1 MANALKESLGHRMVT
16 VGSILPVE
24 EASSNWIRLRTL
36 ILLRWMAIG
45 GQLAAI
51 VVADRVYGM
60 QLPLVLCYLAVSAS
74 ILANLFSIT
83 LFPENR
89 RLNEGEAF
97 FTLLFDLA
105 QLSFLVLLT
114 GGLTNPFALLVLAP
128 VTISASALRL
138 QSTVFLGA
146 IAIFLI
152 SISAFWSLPLRFTD
166 GTALVIPRLFEFGF
180 WLSIVIGILFL
191 GLYSRR
197 VATEIRSMA
206 RALLAT
212 QMALARE
219 QKLTDLGGVVAAA
232 AHELGTPLATIKLVS
247 AELMEEL
254 ADRPDLLEDAK
265 LIRDQAD
272 RCRDILRDM
281 GRAGKDDLH
290 LRQAPLS
297 AALRE
302 AAEPHMAR
310 GKRVEF
316 SFAPVEGSPD
326 RQPTILRRPE
336 IIHGLRNLVQNAV
349 DFARTTVWIEGEWT
363 DRTVTVRII
372 DDGDGF
378 PPNVIGRIGDPFVR
392 FRRSDPQ
399 IEERPGYEGMGL
411 GLFIAKTLLERSGAD
426 LTFANATD
434 PFLPPEDRPERC
446 GAVVEAVWAMADLAV
461 APGAALGENRKIEG

>member
-1 MANALKESLGHRMVT
+1 MVT
-16 VGSILPVE
+16 AGITLPDRE
-24 EASSNWIRLRTL
+24 TQGDWIRLRTL
-36 ILLRWMAIG
+36 IVLRWMAIA

-51 VVADRVYGM
+51 VVADRVYAM
-60 QLPLVLCYLAVSAS
+60 QLPLGLCYLAVGTAVM
-74 ILANLFSIT
+74 ANLFSIT
-83 LFPENR
+83 LFPENK
-89 RLNEGEAF
+89 RLTEGEAF
-97 FTLLFDLA
+97 LTLLFDLT
-105 QLSFLVLLT
+105 QLSFLVILT

-138 QSTVFLGA
+138 RSTVVLGA
-146 IAIFLI
+146 AAILLI
-152 SISAFWSLPLRFTD
+152 SVAAFWHLPLRFAD
-166 GTALVIPRLFEFGF
+166 GTELLIPSLFAFGF

-191 GLYSRR
+191 GLYARR
-197 VATEIRSMA
+197 VATEMRAMS

-247 AELMEEL
+247 AELMHEL
-254 ADRPDLLEDAK
+254 ADQPELLDDAR

-302 AAEPHMAR
+302 AAEPHLLR

-316 SFAPVEGSPD
+316 AFGPVEGSPDGSPD

-349 DFARTTVWIEGEWT
+349 DFARSTVWIEGEWT
-363 DRTVTVRII
+363 DRTVTVRIV

-378 PPNVIGRIGDPFVR
+378 PPNAIGRIGDPFLR
-392 FRRSDPQ
+392 FRKPDQPLVQ
-399 IEERPGYEGMGL
+399 RPGYEGMGL
-411 GLFIAKTLLERSGAD
+411 GLFIAKTLLERSGAE

-434 PFLPPEDRPERC
+434 PFLAPEDRPERC
-446 GAVVEAVWAMADLAV
+446 GAVVEAVWSLADLA
-461 APGAALGENRKIEG
+461 APEGTALGKNRRNEV

>member
-1 MANALKESLGHRMVT
+1 MVT
-16 VGSILPVE
+16 AGMTLLE
-24 EASSNWIRLRTL
+24 DKTRSNRVRLRTL
-36 ILLRWMAIG
+36 ILLRWMAIA
-45 GQLAAI
+45 GQIGAI
-51 VVADRVYGM
+51 LVADRVYGM
-60 QLPLVLCYLAVSAS
+60 QLPLLPCYLAVGAAV
-74 ILANLFSIT
+74 IANAMSIT

-89 RLNEGEAF
+89 RLNEAEAF
-97 FTLLFDLA
+97 GTLLFDLL
-105 QLSFLVLLT
+105 QLSFLILLT

-138 QSTVFLGA
+138 RSTVLLGGVA
-146 IAIFLI
+146 ILLI
-152 SISAFWSLPLRFTD
+152 SVAAFWHVPLRFDD
-166 GTALVIPRLFEFGF
+166 GALLEIPKIFRFGF

-197 VATEIRSMA
+197 VATEIRTMSE
-206 RALLAT
+206 ALLAT

-247 AELMEEL
+247 AELMHEL
-254 ADRPDLLEDAK
+254 ADRPDLLDDAR

-297 AALRE
+297 SALRE
-302 AAEPHMAR
+302 AAEPHIAR
-310 GKRVEF
+310 GKQVIF
-316 SFAPVEGSPD
+316 SVGPIEGSTD

-349 DFARTTVWIEGEWT
+349 DFARSTVWVEGEWT
-363 DRTVTVRII
+363 DRTITVRII
-372 DDGDGF
+372 DDGNGF
-378 PPNVIGRIGDPFVR
+378 PPHVIGRIGDPFVR
-392 FRRSDPQ
+392 FRRATP
-399 IEERPGYEGMGL
+399 ETAPRPGYEGMGL

-434 PFLPPEDRPERC
+434 PFLAPEDRPERC

-461 APGAALGENRKIEG
+461 PAGTALGENRRIEG

>member
-1 MANALKESLGHRMVT
+1 MVT
-16 VGSILPVE
+16 
-24 EASSNWIRLRTL
+24 ASFGFLASGTRSNWVRLRTL
-36 ILLRWMAIG
+36 ILLRWMAIA

-51 VVADRVYGM
+51 TVADRIYGM
-60 QLPLVLCYLAVSAS
+60 ALPLGLCYLAVGAS
-74 ILANLFSIT
+74 IIANLFSIF
-83 LFPENR
+83 LFPENK
-89 RLNEGEAF
+89 RLSEMEALL
-97 FTLLFDLA
+97 TLLFDLS
-105 QLSFLVLLT
+105 QLSFLIFIT
-114 GGLTNPFALLVLAP
+114 GGLTNPFALLILAP
-128 VTISASALRL
+128 VTISASALELRTTL
-138 QSTVFLGA
+138 FLGLMA
-146 IAIFLI
+146 ILLVTLA
-152 SISAFWSLPLRFTD
+152 AFMHWPLRFDD
-166 GTALVIPRLFEFGF
+166 GSELLIPALFEFGF

-197 VATEIRSMA
+197 IATEIRSMSD
-206 RALLAT
+206 ALLAT

-247 AELMEEL
+247 AELMHEL
-254 ADRPDLLEDAK
+254 KDRPDLLEDAK

-310 GKRVEF
+310 GKTVIF
-316 SFAPVEGSPD
+316 HVAPAEGSSD

-349 DFARTTVWIEGEWT
+349 DFSRSTVWIEAEWT
-363 DRTVTVRII
+363 DKTISVRII
-372 DDGDGF
+372 DDGEGF

-392 FRRSDPQ
+392 ARRTDPNPSR
-399 IEERPGYEGMGL
+399 RPEYEGMGL
-411 GLFIAKTLLERSGAD
+411 GLFIAKTLLERSGAE

-434 PFLPPEDRPERC
+434 PFLTPEERPERC
-446 GAVVEAVWAMADLAV
+446 GAVVEAVWAMADLA
-461 APGAALGENRKIEG
+461 APANLTHGANRRIDL

>member
-1 MANALKESLGHRMVT
+1 V
-16 VGSILPVE
+16 VP
-24 EASSNWIRLRTL
+24 
-36 ILLRWMAIG
+36 
-45 GQLAAI
+45 QL
-51 VVADRVYGM
+51 
-60 QLPLVLCYLAVSAS
+60 
-74 ILANLFSIT
+74 
-83 LFPENR
+83 
-89 RLNEGEAF
+89 
-97 FTLLFDLA
+97 
-105 QLSFLVLLT
+105 
-114 GGLTNPFALLVLAP
+114 FA
-128 VTISASALRL
+128 
-138 QSTVFLGA
+138 
-146 IAIFLI
+146 
-152 SISAFWSLPLRFTD
+152 
-166 GTALVIPRLFEFGF
+166 FGF

-197 VATEIRSMA
+197 VATEMRSMSE
-206 RALLAT
+206 ALLAT

-247 AELMEEL
+247 AELMHEL
-254 ADRPDLLEDAK
+254 EDRPDLLDDAR

-316 SFAPVEGSPD
+316 LVGPVDGSPD

-372 DDGDGF
+372 DDGDGY
-378 PPNVIGRIGDPFVR
+378 PPHVIGRIGDPFVR
-392 FRRSDPQ
+392 FRRSEPDTPQ
-399 IEERPGYEGMGL
+399 RPGYEGMGL
-411 GLFIAKTLLERSGAD
+411 GLFIAKTLLERSGAE
-426 LTFANATD
+426 LTFANASD
-434 PFLPPEDRPERC
+434 PFLAPEDRPERC
-446 GAVVEAVWAMADLAV
+446 GAVVEAVWNMADLAV
-461 APGAALGENRKIEG
+461 LPGGALGENRRIEG

>member
-1 MANALKESLGHRMVT
+1 MVMSGITLPESRAQSDRVRM
-16 VGSILPVE
+16 
-24 EASSNWIRLRTL
+24 RTL
-36 ILLRWMAIG
+36 ILLRWMAIA

-51 VVADRVYGM
+51 LVADRVYGL
-60 QLPLVLCYLAVSAS
+60 QLPLALCYMAVGAS
-74 ILANLFSIT
+74 VLANLFSIT

-89 RLNEGEAF
+89 RLDEVESF
-97 FTLLFDLA
+97 FTLLFDLM
-105 QLSFLVLLT
+105 QLAFLIFLT

-138 QSTVFLGA
+138 RSTVLLGG
-146 IAIFLI
+146 IAILLI
-152 SISAFWSLPLRFTD
+152 SVAVFWHLPLRFAD
-166 GTALVIPRLFEFGF
+166 GQELVIPRLFEFGF
-180 WLSIVIGILFL
+180 WLSITIGILFL

-197 VATEIRSMA
+197 VATEIRSMSE
-206 RALLAT
+206 ALLAT

-232 AHELGTPLATIKLVS
+232 AHELGTPLATIKLVA
-247 AELMEEL
+247 AELMDEL
-254 ADRPDLLEDAK
+254 RDHPALQEDAR
-265 LIRDQAD
+265 LIGEQAD

-297 AALRE
+297 AVLRE

-316 SFAPVEGSPD
+316 SFAPVEGSPE

-349 DFARTTVWIEGEWT
+349 DFARSTVWIEGEWM

-392 FRRSDPQ
+392 FRRDEPQ
-399 IEERPGYEGMGL
+399 VGQRPGYEGMGL
-411 GLFIAKTLLERSGAD
+411 GLFIAKTLLERSGAE

-434 PFLPPEDRPERC
+434 PFLPPEDRPERS
-446 GAVVEAVWAMADLAV
+446 GAVVEAVWAMADLA
-461 APGAALGENRKIEG
+461 APAGVALGKNRRIEG